1 MAHMT
6 FDVHPGQC
14 FVHKICML
22 EIGSKDAAV
31 GKWRFPFWSVNLSSV
46 DGRNPGT
53 VRSWFEY
60 VQFFIHLKCLAGFL
74 PSRIFYLIVDWRPGS
89 RRYLSSTTWGSDKE
103 SWGMFFPHPKMESK
117 TLGKSSKNRPV
128 FRIMDHPPW
137 TLHKKTMLVFPL
149 KTKCYFCIHLP
160 KKTGSRSNKFPHSLW
175 CKTFLLHVLPPG
187 DDIRR
192 HPTDSSMRRQREP
205 SNSSFGSEKP
215 KARRNGWARREGSNP
230 KEQRL
235 FKSLGLLVYDGM
247 FEMGLWNNPI

>member
-22 EIGSKDAAV
+22 EIGLKDAAV

-60 VQFFIHLKCLAGFL
+60 VQIFVHLKCLAGFL

-117 TLGKSSKNRPV
+117 TLGGTKILKESARFSDYGPPTLNATQKNDARLPSQ
-128 FRIMDHPPW
+128 
-137 TLHKKTMLVFPL
+137 K
-149 KTKCYFCIHLP
+149 KCYFCIHLP
-160 KKTGSRSNKFPHSLW
+160 QKAGSRSNKFPHS
-175 CKTFLLHVLPPG
+175 PG
-187 DDIRR
+187 
-192 HPTDSSMRRQREP
+192 
-205 SNSSFGSEKP
+205 
-215 KARRNGWARREGSNP
+215 
-230 KEQRL
+230 
-235 FKSLGLLVYDGM
+235 V
-247 FEMGLWNNPI
+247 